1 MFARAPLLLLLVL
14 AASCVPQGAARTAAT
29 PPEQLSADAFRQLP
43 AAEATQVI
51 DAVTA
56 AGPAARPF
64 AAAAGGNALDCLT
77 EAVYY
82 EARGEP
88 VDGQRAVA
96 QVVLN
101 RVRHPAFPHSIC
113 GVVFQGSARA
123 TGCQFSFT
131 CDGSMRRGREPGA
144 WAEARR
150 VAAAALS
157 GYVFAPVGLATHF
170 HATYVHP
177 WWAGAMRRAV
187 TVGAHVFYRWP
198 GQWGDPLA
206 FSRPYR
212 GWESGVPAQ
221 HAAAAPAWAGDGGEL
236 VMGVTI
242 HRGTTAARA
251 PEGGA
256 LEMASGGVRV
266 HRGGRSERSAP
277 GVTVHDGGAEAQAA
291 LAEGPAPAGGNADA
305 ATH

>member
-1 MFARAPLLLLLVL
+1 MFARRVPLLLLLVL
-14 AASCVPQGAARTAAT
+14 VASCVPQGAARTVAP
-29 PPEQLSADAFRQLP
+29 PPEQLSAEAFRQLP
-43 AAEATQVI
+43 TAEVPQVI

-64 AAAAGGNALDCLT
+64 AAVAGGNALDCLAD
-77 EAVYY
+77 AVYY

-88 VDGQRAVA
+88 LAGQRAVA

-113 GVVFQGSARA
+113 GVVFQGSQRA

-131 CDGSMRRGREPGA
+131 CDGSMRRGREAGA
-144 WAEARR
+144 WAEAR
-150 VAAAALS
+150 AIASAALS

-212 GWESGVPAQ
+212 GGESGVPEQ
-221 HAAAAPAWAGDGGEL
+221 RAASASAGEGGEL

-242 HRGTTAARA
+242 HRGASDAPSPARA
-251 PEGGA
+251 PV
-256 LEMASGGVRV
+256 EMASGGVHV
-266 HRGGRSERSAP
+266 HRGGRGERGAP
-277 GVTVHDGGAEAQAA
+277 GVTVHSGGAEVQTASV
-291 LAEGPAPAGGNADA
+291 ESPAPAGGGAEA
-305 ATH
+305 ATR